1 MRKISSETNKIIDY
15 SLNETN
21 ERANTGSKDL
31 DVRMTSAIQRSAN
44 QSDIK
49 IVLNYCEKNLNL
61 IFFNRLMK
69 KKNNLNVQYGQEF
82 PATYSNKFNQRWKCS
97 LYYLIYT

>member
-61 IFFNRLMK
+61 IFFTRLMK
-69 KKNNLNVQYGQEF
+69 KKIILTFSMDRSSQQ
-82 PATYSNKFNQRWKCS
+82 PI
-97 LYYLIYT
+97 LINSIRDGNARFIT